1 MRTCRGIRTC
11 ECQQQARLIL
21 AIRLSSLLTTLC
33 VSDAPKAP
41 LLFTSLVM
49 FDAFRRA
56 KAVSV
61 VKTMLHQ
68 MLAPLTVLGETI
80 PSTIYE
86 DPYVLGYLTAIAGF
100 GTQMATQG
108 KLSV

>member
-1 MRTCRGIRTC
+1 
-11 ECQQQARLIL
+11 
-21 AIRLSSLLTTLC
+21 
-33 VSDAPKAP
+33 
-41 LLFTSLVM
+41 M

-100 GTQMATQG
+100 GTQRDGETVPCIDG
-108 KLSV
+108 SHR